1 MFLTRITRSTLLV
14 YLWSCLLV
22 FIASSSSSSFC
33 RADSSGSSSVITRW
47 LNFGLE
53 AFLSPQQQKPATT
66 TTTEAPEPK
75 EKSSQAFE
83 IYWNVPSFMCHKYG
97 MDFHEV
103 SKKYS
108 ILQNDA
114 DDFRG
119 NRIAILYDPGDFPA
133 FLKDD
138 RDNIV
143 KRNGGVPQEGN
154 LSLHLDYFRHHLAEQ
169 LPSTNFSGIGVID
182 FESWRP
188 IFRQNWASL
197 QIYRDLSIDLE
208 RQRHP
213 FWSPKAV
220 QQEAEA
226 RFERAGKLF
235 MQKTLDAARRLRP
248 KAVWGYYAY
257 PYCFNWTPSQQ
268 SAQCVPKVI
277 EENDQMTWLF
287 GNAKVLLPSVYLSQ
301 KLTSAQ
307 KIGLV
312 RGRIQEAVRLA
323 RKSQSREPTK
333 VYAYYWYKY
342 QDQRNSFIEKRE
354 LVGTIMEISR
364 RGADGMIL
372 WGSSADLDT
381 EAKCNDFRDYLHEV
395 LGPTLLRVQRQIN
408 NLV

>member
-1 MFLTRITRSTLLV
+1 MGWTFTRCRKSTR
-14 YLWSCLLV
+14 
-22 FIASSSSSSFC
+22 FC
-33 RADSSGSSSVITRW
+33 RTTPTTS
-47 LNFGLE
+47 E
-53 AFLSPQQQKPATT
+53 AIALPFFMIPEIFRLFSR
-66 TTTEAPEPK
+66 TTEHYAYYYLGK
-75 EKSSQAFE
+75 LLAT
-83 IYWNVPSFMCHKYG
+83 
-97 MDFHEV
+97 
-103 SKKYS
+103 
-108 ILQNDA
+108 
-114 DDFRG
+114 
-119 NRIAILYDPGDFPA
+119 
-133 FLKDD
+133 
-138 RDNIV
+138 DNIV

-277 EENDQMTWLF
+277 EENDQ
-287 GNAKVLLPSVYLSQ
+287 
-301 KLTSAQ
+301 
-307 KIGLV
+307 
-312 RGRIQEAVRLA
+312 
-323 RKSQSREPTK
+323 
-333 VYAYYWYKY
+333 
-342 QDQRNSFIEKRE
+342 
-354 LVGTIMEISR
+354 
-364 RGADGMIL
+364 
-372 WGSSADLDT
+372 
-381 EAKCNDFRDYLHEV
+381 
-395 LGPTLLRVQRQIN
+395 
-408 NLV
+408 